1 MIQTKKLISALLVS
15 ASLMS
20 FSQVTFGVKANL
32 LYKTENPTWTNIKT
46 STNTVIVDQGK
57 NSAGFNI
64 GLSAKIDTPFGIFV
78 QPELYYTTFSSKYTD
93 PNTETTIE
101 VKNNRADLPVL
112 LGYNILGKTLGIYA
126 GPVASYNLSTDN
138 QWKDFKEN
146 ATKQFTVGYQLGAQL
161 TISKLVLSGRYEGAF
176 SNDNRRYI
184 NAVTNQE
191 VKYDSRQSLLLFG
204 LGFNF

>member
-32 LYKTENPTWTNIKT
+32 LYKTEKPTWTNIKT

>member
-32 LYKTENPTWTNIKT
+32 LYKTEKPTWTNIKNT
-46 STNTVIVDQGK
+46 TNTVVVDQGK

-146 ATKQFTVGYQLGAQL
+146 ATKQFTVGYQFGAQL
-161 TISKLVLSGRYEGAF
+161 TLSKLVLSGRYEGAF

-191 VKYDSRQSLLLFG
+191 VRYDSRQSLLLFG
-204 LGFNF
+204 LGYNF

>member
-32 LYKTENPTWTNIKT
+32 LYKTEKPTWTNIKNT
-46 STNTVIVDQGK
+46 TNTVVVDQGK
-57 NSAGFNI
+57 NNAGFNI

-78 QPELYYTTFSSKYTD
+78 QPELYYTTFSNKYTD

-112 LGYNILGKTLGIYA
+112 LGYNILGKTLGIYV

-146 ATKQFTVGYQLGAQL
+146 ATKQFTVGYHFGAQL
-161 TISKLVLSGRYEGAF
+161 TLSKLLLSGRYEGAF

-184 NAVTNQE
+184 NTVTNQE
-191 VKYDSRQSLLLFG
+191 VRYDSRQSLLLFG
-204 LGFNF
+204 LGYNF

>member
-32 LYKTENPTWTNIKT
+32 LYKTEKPTWTNIKNT
-46 STNTVIVDQGK
+46 TNTVVVDQGK

-64 GLSAKIDTPFGIFV
+64 GLSAKIETPFGIFV

-146 ATKQFTVGYQLGAQL
+146 ATKQFTVGYQFGAQL
-161 TISKLVLSGRYEGAF
+161 TLSKLVLSGRYEGAF

-191 VKYDSRQSLLLFG
+191 VRYDSRQSLLLFG
-204 LGFNF
+204 LGYNF

>member
-32 LYKTENPTWTNIKT
+32 LYKTEKPTWTNIKNT
-46 STNTVIVDQGK
+46 TNTVVVDQGK

-64 GLSAKIDTPFGIFV
+64 GLSAKVDTPFGIFV

-146 ATKQFTVGYQLGAQL
+146 ATKQFTVGYQFGAQL
-161 TISKLVLSGRYEGAF
+161 TLSKLVLSGRYEGAF

-184 NAVTNQE
+184 NTVTNQE
-191 VKYDSRQSLLLFG
+191 VRYDSRQSLLLFG
-204 LGFNF
+204 LGYNF